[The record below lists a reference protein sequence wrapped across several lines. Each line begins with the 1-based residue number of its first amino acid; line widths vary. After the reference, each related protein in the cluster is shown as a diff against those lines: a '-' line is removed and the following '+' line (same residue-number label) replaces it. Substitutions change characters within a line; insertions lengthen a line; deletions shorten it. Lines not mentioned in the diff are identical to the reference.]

1 MCWRSSSRVVLLAV
15 EEAPKWRGEVGQG
28 RAQAMDE
35 PFLEA
40 DVFLVSET
48 AVRVERGWIV
58 GADVEHDL
66 VACPQQLRGHRAGDG
81 GGETTSTIVD
91 MGQDVADDRQPRP
104 RDDHLGPRGSDQLAV
119 DAQAVGDPVR

>member
-1 MCWRSSSRVVLLAV
+1 MCWRSSSRVILLAI
-15 EEAPKWRGEVGQG
+15 EEAPERRSEVGQG

-40 DVFLVSET
+40 DVFLVSK
-48 AVRVERGWIV
+48 APIGVEGGRIV
-58 GADVEHDL
+58 GADVEYHL

-81 GGETTSTIVD
+81 SGETTTTIVD

-104 RDDHLGPRGSDQLAV
+104 RADHVGPRGSDQLAV
-119 DAQAVGDPVR
+119 DA